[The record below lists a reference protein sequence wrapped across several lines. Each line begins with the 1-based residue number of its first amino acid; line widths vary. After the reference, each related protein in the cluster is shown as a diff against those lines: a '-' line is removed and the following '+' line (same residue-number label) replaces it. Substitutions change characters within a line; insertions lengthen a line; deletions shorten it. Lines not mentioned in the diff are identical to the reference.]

1 MKQKIKTK
9 VQQIVQ
15 NPAAQ
20 KAFMSIKPK
29 KTLWGFFGIILFF
42 IVPEIIA
49 FIWGT
54 DITGYANRELLLA
67 TTLLDR
73 QYYELLV
80 MLFKDGGSWFN
91 LTFGIILLIWLFF

>member
-9 VQQIVQ
+9 VQQISQ

-20 KAFMSIKPK
+20 KVLTSMKPE

-54 DITGYANRELLLA
+54 EITAYANKELLFA
-67 TTLLDR
+67 TALFDR

-91 LTFGIILLIWLFF
+91 LTLGIILLIWLFF

>member
-1 MKQKIKTK
+1 MK
-9 VQQIVQ
+9 
-15 NPAAQ
+15 PE
-20 KAFMSIKPK
+20 

-49 FIWGT
+49 FIWGS
-54 DITGYANRELLLA
+54 DITAYANKELLFA
-67 TTLLDR
+67 TALFDR

-91 LTFGIILLIWLFF
+91 LTLGIILLIWLFF

>member
-20 KAFMSIKPK
+20 KAFISMKPK
-29 KTLWGFFGIILFF
+29 KTLWSFFGIILFF

-54 DITGYANRELLLA
+54 DITAYANRELLLA

-91 LTFGIILLIWLFF
+91 LTFGTILLIWLFF